1 MKFTFTNDICF
12 SRTKSKIKDKKY
24 AALRYKG
31 ILQNINMY
39 LPPPMAKESKS
50 PLMKKEF
57 SPVHRKHLNET
68 KIMSEIM
75 FKRNSH

>member
-1 MKFTFTNDICF
+1 MTFASF

-68 KIMSEIM
+68 KIMPEIM
-75 FKRNSH
+75 FKRKSH